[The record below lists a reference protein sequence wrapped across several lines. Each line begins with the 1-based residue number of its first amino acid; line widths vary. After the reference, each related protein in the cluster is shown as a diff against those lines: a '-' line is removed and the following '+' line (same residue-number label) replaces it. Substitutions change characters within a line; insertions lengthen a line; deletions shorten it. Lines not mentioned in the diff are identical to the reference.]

1 MTYHHYQYEA
11 ETEVVA
17 NDEHLPSSLM
27 RGEVGNQGVR
37 ILRQHQ
43 LSAGSSPGQLTACDV
58 WCRHGTG
65 GLRVL
70 FQQVFQAM
78 ETGKFLTPTLALP
91 RKRSGR
97 SDLTPRTICSR
108 GSWCFRGKF

>member
-27 RGEVGNQGVR
+27 RGEIGNQGVR
-37 ILRQHQ
+37 RLRQHQ

-65 GLRVL
+65 GAESPVSAGVSSNGDG
-70 FQQVFQAM
+70 QIPHPN
-78 ETGKFLTPTLALP
+78 TGATTEEE
-91 RKRSGR
+91 
-97 SDLTPRTICSR
+97 RTQ
-108 GSWCFRGKF
+108 